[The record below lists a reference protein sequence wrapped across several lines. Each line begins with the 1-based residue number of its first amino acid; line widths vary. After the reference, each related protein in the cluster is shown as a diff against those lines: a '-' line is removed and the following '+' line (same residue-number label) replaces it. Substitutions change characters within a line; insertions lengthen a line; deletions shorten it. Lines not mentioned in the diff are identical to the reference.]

1 MLYVLLV
8 AHVLGAATSLN
19 ALLRSRTPQGTVAW
33 ILALNAVP
41 LVAVPAYWVLGRN
54 RFHGYLTKRRHLDQ
68 ADDAAV
74 ARLRGDVEAWHPK
87 GDDARVGEDLAELPY
102 LEGNAVELLVDG
114 AATFESIF
122 AGIERATESVLVQFY
137 IVHDDE
143 LGRGLQ
149 TRLIERAKQGVSVRF
164 LFDEIGSADLPRRYV
179 RELEDAGV
187 EVSSFHSTRGR
198 RNRLQLNFRNHRK
211 IVVVDSSEAWV
222 GGHNVGDEYMGRDPK
237 VGPWRDTHVRIQGPA
252 VVGLMVSFA
261 EDWRWATDRSV
272 LSEVWRPPTRSSGTA
287 GVLILPTGPADRL
300 ETASLMFQL
309 AIQFA
314 QKRLW
319 ISSPYFVPDQAVLHS
334 LHLAAMRGVDVRI
347 LIPETPDSRLVY
359 YSAFAFVE
367 PLLESGIKILRYQPG
382 FLHAKSFLVDDSIA
396 AVGTAN
402 FDNRSFRLNFE
413 VTAIVADPTFVVE
426 VEQMFEDDFRRATP
440 MQAGDFERR
449 GLWFKLVA
457 GAAYLLAPVQ

>member
-1 MLYVLLV
+1 MLYVLVV
-8 AHVLGAATSLN
+8 AQILGAATSLN

-33 ILALNAVP
+33 MLALNAVP
-41 LVAVPAYWVLGRN
+41 LIAVPAYWVLGRN
-54 RFHGYLTKRRHLDQ
+54 RFHGYLTKRRDVDRV
-68 ADDAAV
+68 DDAEV
-74 ARLRGDVEAWHPK
+74 TKLRADVEAWHPK
-87 GDDARVGEDLAELPY
+87 DDGARVGEELAELPY
-102 LEGNAVELLVDG
+102 LEGNAVELLIDG
-114 AATFESIF
+114 AATFDSIF
-122 AGIERATESVLVQFY
+122 AGIERAQESVLVQFY

-149 TRLIERAKQGVSVRF
+149 SRLIERAKQGVSVRF
-164 LFDEIGSADLPRRYV
+164 LYDEIGSADLPRRYV
-179 RELEDAGV
+179 RELEEAGV
-187 EVSSFHSTRGR
+187 EVSSFHSTRGSQ
-198 RNRLQLNFRNHRK
+198 NRLQLNFRNHRK

-237 VGPWRDTHVRIQGPA
+237 VGPWRDTHMRIKGPA
-252 VVGLMVSFA
+252 VLGLMVSFA
-261 EDWRWATDRSV
+261 EDWRWATDRAV
-272 LSEVWRPPTRSSGTA
+272 LSDVWRQPEDASGDA

-309 AIQFA
+309 AIHFA

-319 ISSPYFVPDQAVLHS
+319 ISSPYFVPDQAVLHA

-367 PLLESGIKILRYQPG
+367 PLLESGIQILRYQPG
-382 FLHAKSFLVDDSIA
+382 FLHAKSFLVDDSFA
-396 AVGTAN
+396 GVGTAN

-413 VTAIVADPTFVVE
+413 VTAIVVDPTFVTE
-426 VEQMFEDDFRRATP
+426 VEAMFEDDFGRAKP
-440 MQAGDFERR
+440 MKPGDFERR
-449 GLWFKLVA
+449 GLWFRLVA